1 MKKAGIHIDKL
12 NKDFESRVRLGIMS
26 ALMVNEWVDFLEMKE
41 LLNITDGNLASH
53 VNALESKGYLEIRK
67 EFAGKKTR
75 TSYRITRK
83 GKKEFSK
90 HLNNLEV
97 LLKRE

>member
-41 LLNITDGNLASH
+41 FLNLTDGNLASH
-53 VNALESKGYLEIRK
+53 INSLETKEYIEIRK
-67 EFAGKKTR
+67 DFAGKKTR
-75 TSYRITRK
+75 TSYRITKK
-83 GKKEFSK
+83 GKKEFSL
-90 HLNNLEV
+90 HLHNLEM
-97 LLKRE
+97 LLKRK